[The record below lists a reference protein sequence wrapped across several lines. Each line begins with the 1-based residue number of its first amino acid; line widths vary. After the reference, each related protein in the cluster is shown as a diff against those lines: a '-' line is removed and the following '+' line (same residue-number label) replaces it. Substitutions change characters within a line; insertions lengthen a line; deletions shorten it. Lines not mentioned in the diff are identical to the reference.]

1 MLLRKKTKFLALALC
16 SLIIVGFNVNDS
28 SAARR
33 YQVSDVVVS
42 NLRVRKQAN
51 VNAPILY
58 TLANGKDLVYSER
71 PTDDGDSKRIW
82 ENFAYPDASQGKYTK
97 SKVGWVCTWE
107 SGQGTDVTDTPRMKF
122 HVSSWLYN
130 NSSLTQKHK
139 YISAGQY
146 VINMDGPNKNIKHDT
161 DNLNL
166 WKLKTFNDNATTG
179 DSPKTRYFDGWLANA
194 IK

>member
-58 TLANGKDLVYSER
+58 TLANGKDLV
-71 PTDDGDSKRIW
+71 
-82 ENFAYPDASQGKYTK
+82 
-97 SKVGWVCTWE
+97 
-107 SGQGTDVTDTPRMKF
+107 
-122 HVSSWLYN
+122 
-130 NSSLTQKHK
+130 
-139 YISAGQY
+139 
-146 VINMDGPNKNIKHDT
+146 
-161 DNLNL
+161 
-166 WKLKTFNDNATTG
+166 
-179 DSPKTRYFDGWLANA
+179 
-194 IK
+194 